1 MNDSSLPPS
10 VEQLPRKSHV
20 IAPAHPYNES
30 FIKTLDSSEFSQG
43 FGPTEMLPG

>member
-20 IAPAHPYNES
+20 IAPANPYNES
-30 FIKTLDSSEFSQG
+30 FIKTFDSSEFSQG